1 MGRVVVRGRRVNLR
15 SPLGRALGLGAAGN
29 ATHHWWQQR
38 ITAVA
43 LALLGTW
50 FAICLL
56 GLDLGDRAALAGWI
70 ARPLNAALLV
80 VLVLTAAWHSQLG
93 SRVIVEDYVH
103 GTLKVPLLVAL
114 QFLHAVAA
122 AIGVVAVLQIA
133 IGGR

>member
-1 MGRVVVRGRRVNLR
+1 MSLR
-15 SPLGRALGLGAAGN
+15 SPLSQALGHGAAGN
-29 ATHHWWQQR
+29 GTQHWWEQR

-43 LALLGTW
+43 LVLLGAW

-56 GLDLGDRAALAGWI
+56 SLDLGDRAALVAWI

-93 SRVIVEDYVH
+93 VRVIVEDYLH
-103 GTLKVPLLVAL
+103 GALKVPLLVAL

-122 AIGVVAVLQIA
+122 AVGAIAVLRIA
-133 IGGR
+133 VGGH